1 MNGKPIGSLD
11 AVTIDC
17 LDPEALALFWC
28 AIFGTE
34 VDTRN
39 GEPVQYLDLFP
50 AAGAPTLR
58 FQRVPEPKAVK
69 GRLHLDV
76 LVDDIGGAVEQAE
89 QLGAKRLPGERNT
102 EYQYSWQVM
111 LDPEGNEF
119 CLASRDD

>member
-1 MNGKPIGSLD
+1 MGSLD
-11 AVTIDC
+11 AITVDC
-17 LDPEALALFWC
+17 ADPETLARFWC

-50 AAGAPTLR
+50 SAGAPTLR
-58 FQRVPEPKAVK
+58 FQRVPEPKTVK

-76 LVDDIGGAVEQAE
+76 LVDDMDGAVEQAE
-89 QLGAKRLPGERNT
+89 QLGAKRVRGECYT
-102 EYQYSWQVM
+102 EFNYNWQVM